1 MQRLFFSLESRAIC
15 DGVIAFNRGKACVK
29 TACLCPHSQGNRKFF
44 APNNKVFDD
53 SNKIFG
59 WNNCLLIIFS
69 LVIHSCL

>member
-29 TACLCPHSQGNRKFF
+29 TACLCPRSQGNRKFF
-44 APNNKVFDD
+44 APNNKVIDD

-59 WNNCLLIIFS
+59 WNNCLFIIFS
-69 LVIHSCL
+69 SVIHSCL